1 MKSVAIIPL
10 LVAVVYAQTVR
21 EKPERTFP
29 SEDADLIPF
38 QQNPL
43 IPSNISGD
51 CSKYMAKLDS
61 DPQILSCTKA
71 FTNAAANFGVG
82 SNSGNASASAV
93 NSALNNLCPSLSACP
108 QSVIR
113 SQLTDFYAACSIELT
128 SSPNSDVI
136 RAYDVLY
143 VLYPLSK
150 AVCTK
155 ADDGKYCVLEVG
167 STSSTGKNLL
177 ASSGSVSSS
186 ADGLW
191 LPVTSGNSRRG
202 EQQVIIPNLEQ
213 FKSENV
219 VFLGIQPSLPA
230 EELCLPCTRN
240 VLNEYIQFISS
251 LPYAPGITN
260 SPLMGGETDLYE
272 AVQEKCG
279 APFLSGSVQAAGGIS
294 GGILNNGAADLSVN
308 TRTVAG
314 ALSAVIAG
322 FFIAL

>member
-1 MKSVAIIPL
+1 MKPFTAVLL
-10 LVAVVYAQTVR
+10 LVAAVYAQT
-21 EKPERTFP
+21 
-29 SEDADLIPF
+29 
-38 QQNPL
+38 NPL
-43 IPSNISGD
+43 IPSTISGD
-51 CSKYMAKLDS
+51 CSKYMSKLDS

-71 FTNAAANFGVG
+71 FANAVANFGVG

-93 NSALNNLCPSLSACP
+93 NSALNNLCPNLSACP

-113 SQLTDFYAACSIELT
+113 SQLTDFYAACSNELT

-143 VLYPLSK
+143 VLYPLSR

-155 ADDGKYCVLEVG
+155 ADSGKYCVLEVG
-167 STSSTGKNLL
+167 STSNTGKSLL
-177 ASSGSVSSS
+177 ASSGSTDSSP

-191 LPVTSGNSRRG
+191 LPLTSKHSRRG

-213 FKSENV
+213 FKSENL
-219 VFLGIQPSLPA
+219 VFLGIQPTLSA

-240 VLNEYIQFISS
+240 VLNEYIQFTSS
-251 LPYAPGITN
+251 LPYAPGIGN
-260 SPLMGGETDLYE
+260 SPLMGGETELYK

-294 GGILNNGAADLSVN
+294 GGILDNGAADLSVN
-308 TRTVAG
+308 SRTVAS
-314 ALSAVIAG
+314 ALSAIIAG
-322 FFIAL
+322 FFITL

>member
-1 MKSVAIIPL
+1 MQTTTLTL
-10 LVAVVYAQTVR
+10 LLSFLR
-21 EKPERTFP
+21 
-29 SEDADLIPF
+29 
-38 QQNPL
+38 QNPL
-43 IPSNISGD
+43 IPSGISGP
-51 CSKYMAKLDS
+51 CATYMAKLDS

-93 NSALNNLCPSLSACP
+93 NSALNSLCPSLSACP
-108 QSVIR
+108 ESVIR
-113 SQLTDFYAACSIELT
+113 GQLTDFYTACPNELT
-128 SSPNSDVI
+128 SSPNTDVI

-143 VLYPLSK
+143 ALFPLSK

-155 ADDGKYCVLEVG
+155 SDNGNYCVLEVG
-167 STSSTGKNLL
+167 STNSTTGKNLL
-177 ASSGSVSSS
+177 SSGSTESSP

-191 LPVTSGNSRRG
+191 LPLTSKNSRRA

-213 FKSENV
+213 FKSTNL
-219 VFLGIQPSLPA
+219 VFLGIQPSLA
-230 EELCLPCTRN
+230 ADKLCQPCTRN
-240 VLNEYIQFISS
+240 VLNEYIQFTSS
-251 LPYAPGITN
+251 LPYAPGIAN
-260 SPLMGGETDLYE
+260 SPLMGGETDLYK

-294 GGILNNGAADLSVN
+294 GGVLGSGAADLSVN

-314 ALSAVIAG
+314 AFSAIIAG